1 MLRGVVEKLLATN
14 GFVMAGRALCTVRRR
29 RADDMVL
36 NSSQGGWR
44 GRGWIIYLRLPTLD
58 TQVSGLGHYGVIE
71 LFGGWVSDVR
81 VVVGW

>member
-1 MLRGVVEKLLATN
+1 
-14 GFVMAGRALCTVRRR
+14 
-29 RADDMVL
+29 MVL